1 MQVEDWGLIPYQ
13 EALQKQ
19 YLYRDQILN
28 GERSHTL
35 VLCSH
40 PPVVTLGKKSTPQD
54 LIGWQGEVVT
64 VARGGK
70 ATYHG
75 PEQIILYPLLNLEDF
90 QKNLGGHL
98 RCLEQAVVATLNQ
111 YNLRARGNP
120 DYAGVWVQGSTQE
133 NLTEKKIASIG
144 IAVHKWV
151 TYHGLSFNYQL
162 SEQAFSGI
170 LACGYQYNVMTS
182 LEKCVTLLP
191 SREQVQKSLVD
202 QYMQLMGKSFLSH

>member
-1 MQVEDWGLIPYQ
+1 MMQVEDWGLIPYR
-13 EALQKQ
+13 EALEKQ
-19 YLYRDQILN
+19 YLYRDQVLS

-40 PPVVTLGKKSTPQD
+40 PPVVTLGKKSTPLD
-54 LIGWQGEVVT
+54 LIGWQGDVVA
-64 VARGGK
+64 VERGGK

-75 PEQIILYPLLNLEDF
+75 PDQIILYPILNLEEF

-98 RCLEQAVVATLNQ
+98 RNLEQAVVATLNQ
-111 YNLRARGNP
+111 YNLQARGNP
-120 DYAGVWVQGSTQE
+120 DYAGVWVQ
-133 NLTEKKIASIG
+133 EKKIASIG

-170 LACGYQYNVMTS
+170 LACGNPHSTMTS
-182 LEKCVTLLP
+182 LEKCVPQLP
-191 SREQVQKSLVD
+191 SREQIQKSLVD
-202 QYMQLMGKSFLSH
+202 QYMQLMGKSFRSH